1 MDIDFFK
8 PVNDNHGHS
17 AGDTVLKEM
26 ATRIA
31 NTIHDMDTSAR
42 WGGGKFMVLCPNT
55 KIQEAR
61 LLAERI
67 KNAVSQY
74 SFSGIGN
81 LTCSLGVAEFKPD
94 ESFIQWFDRGD
105 QALYQ
110 AKNSG
115 RDQVVCAD

>member
-42 WGGGKFMVLCPNT
+42 WGGVKSLWCY
-55 KIQEAR
+55 AR
-61 LLAERI
+61 TQKYKRRR
-67 KNAVSQY
+67 
-74 SFSGIGN
+74 
-81 LTCSLGVAEFKPD
+81 C
-94 ESFIQWFDRGD
+94 
-105 QALYQ
+105 
-110 AKNSG
+110 
-115 RDQVVCAD
+115 